1 MNHEEE
7 EEQKENNF
15 IKIVI
20 VGQSSVGKTALINQY
35 MNKIFIDAAITT
47 IGTDK
52 FIKIEKINNSEIK
65 LNIWDTAGQERFRSL
80 SPLFLKG
87 SNIVLMVYDITNKS
101 SFIELKNFWYEK
113 VKDNTKNIILGIIAN
128 KSDLYEKEVV
138 SIDDGKK
145 FAKDCKAFFYE
156 SCAKNYDTTRQMFIY
171 AVEEYVEKYNLEK
184 NEKSNITVNNN
195 KNENKKKK
203 KCCWGNCFYIIFL

>member
-203 KCCWGNCFYIIFL
+203 KCC

>member
-1 MNHEEE
+1 MDISSQDDTIDIN
-7 EEQKENNF
+7 QL
-15 IKIVI
+15 KIVLI
-20 VGQSSVGKTALINQY
+20 GQSSVGKTALINQY
-35 MNKIFIDAAITT
+35 MNKLFIETSITT

-52 FIKIEKINNSEIK
+52 FAKIETIKNSEIK

-203 KCCWGNCFYIIFL
+203 KCC

>member
-195 KNENKKKK
+195 KN
-203 KCCWGNCFYIIFL
+203 